1 MTIKKKVN
9 SIYRFH
15 KLVFDSGDSGDGG
28 DSGDS
33 GDSSLECFNRAIQNY
48 QIHLALK

>member
-1 MTIKKKVN
+1 LTIKKKVK

-15 KLVFDSGDSGDGG
+15 KLVFDSGDSGDG
-28 DSGDS
+28 

>member
-1 MTIKKKVN
+1 MSEIAHDNKNKVK

-15 KLVFDSGDSGDGG
+15 RLVF

-48 QIHLALK
+48 